1 MFTAKND
8 LFSETPG
15 LLPQAVAQGQ
25 IDVTQ
30 FGHQPEEDG
39 GVPEGAETS
48 TDESSADTV
57 DQEVPSHV
65 ARQDVL
71 LFHLRDHPIRAMLN
85 WNSYEEMMTEIAH
98 HFSVRRLDLVE
109 AYEVAATPPD
119 LGQDVVPIVVHM
131 IGDIPPTF
139 DAQLV
144 LADLEF
150 HGHQVE
156 EHFQLG
162 PLLARHVI
170 LVPTMADRQI
180 FLRAADVD
188 RYCASES
195 GRCLAY
201 HNLIRWP
208 DYDTAARRMAHG
220 DYTRIAL
227 PPSESYACPT
237 VSMVQMRQAGLSDD
251 EIIDTLHKRDPVSGY
266 SPSVLGEAELREL
279 ATQNLDTID
288 DMFSV
293 LQTQSPNE
301 DCRKKAVSDDFSNA
315 GSNDPFPQGSSL
327 CPRSH
332 AASDDHP
339 PKEDSTGKVQ
349 MAIEKGILH
358 QIPWTSMQTGQYQG
372 LHASSRAH
380 LQPAAP
386 AQDVAAAVSRLE
398 PAPSDSFTDEFLQ
411 AIRAANEAAMMPQNS
426 LSRSQICPHSQ
437 SSSKNYGSSDSTC
450 HVRPRFH
457 RALRQD

>member
-1 MFTAKND
+1 
-8 LFSETPG
+8 
-15 LLPQAVAQGQ
+15 
-25 IDVTQ
+25 
-30 FGHQPEEDG
+30 
-39 GVPEGAETS
+39 
-48 TDESSADTV
+48 
-57 DQEVPSHV
+57 
-65 ARQDVL
+65 
-71 LFHLRDHPIRAMLN
+71 
-85 WNSYEEMMTEIAH
+85 
-98 HFSVRRLDLVE
+98 
-109 AYEVAATPPD
+109 
-119 LGQDVVPIVVHM
+119 
-131 IGDIPPTF
+131 
-139 DAQLV
+139 
-144 LADLEF
+144 
-150 HGHQVE
+150 
-156 EHFQLG
+156 
-162 PLLARHVI
+162 
-170 LVPTMADRQI
+170 
-180 FLRAADVD
+180 
-188 RYCASES
+188 
-195 GRCLAY
+195 
-201 HNLIRWP
+201 
-208 DYDTAARRMAHG
+208 MAHG

-251 EIIDTLHKRDPVSGY
+251 EIIDTLHNDDPVSGY

-411 AIRAANEAAMMPQNS
+411 AIRAANEAANDAPEFPQQEPDLPTQS
-426 LSRSQICPHSQ
+426 EFIQELWELWTAHATLGPGFIEPLGKIESWYTDHVRHLRCTSPRVVVLPREYSSWEGLIMREWRDVALPHAETSFHLVYPQPEDGATGVFAQIVVVQQPVELSRSVVLSVYDSASAVQRPYSFCQVLPARLGNEEVLDATGRQ
-437 SSSKNYGSSDSTC
+437 RFVRTLFRRTNALFGTERRQLEEGRKFLFAAAMRFGSVSEE
-450 HVRPRFH
+450 V
-457 RALRQD
+457 LR